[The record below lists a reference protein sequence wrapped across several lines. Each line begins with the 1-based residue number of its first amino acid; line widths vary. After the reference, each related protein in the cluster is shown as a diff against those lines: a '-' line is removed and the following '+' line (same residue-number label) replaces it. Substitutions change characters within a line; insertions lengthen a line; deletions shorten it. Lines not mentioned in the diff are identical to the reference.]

1 MNKLLKAGMAIV
13 TIAFLAINIYLLY
26 SEKSEM
32 PKIQYVRDYER
43 MTANDFEEKLFKETL
58 VAPLETHTVYVRD
71 EDAVESWLVADGDEV
86 MVGQELAILNTER
99 VDGER
104 EVWQAER
111 IGVQE
116 QKTTLENQKRELVS
130 LRKDANSTNTSN
142 LDRNNNVTEVEGKTT
157 IELGLNIGFTVDVTQ
172 EGSYVQAISAIDQQL
187 AELSRQLEVLDA
199 QLSRDDARP
208 ALISPVAGTVSN
220 VMRYGSS
227 LAVDIYSEEQVVVT
241 YVEDGEWQQLAEG
254 QRAKIQG
261 KSLDQVIEGEILSVS
276 AVPSKDTEL
285 LAAYQQLNKPRED
298 DPLAYYEVRVMPS
311 EPLENLPFV
320 ANLNTEITI
329 DEVFD
334 AVAIPKKWARP
345 DEKNSIFV
353 TKLDDIGKPL
363 TVSATTPFQAKERFV
378 ITERVNPGE
387 VVLHEREL
395 HHYAEAPQ
403 IFLSFPAYTPVK
415 EEWKAYGWRNYLKV
429 LLLK

>member
-1 MNKLLKAGMAIV
+1 MNKLLKAGIAVV
-13 TIAFLAINIYLLY
+13 TIAFIATNIYLLY

-32 PKIQYVRDYER
+32 PKLQYVHDYER

-58 VAPLETHTVYVRD
+58 VAPFETHTVYVGD
-71 EDAVESWLVADGDEV
+71 EDAVESWLVKDGDEV

-111 IGVQE
+111 VSVQE
-116 QKTTLENQKRELVS
+116 QQITLENQKSELVS

-199 QLSRDDARP
+199 QLARDDARP

-220 VMRYGSS
+220 VMRHGSS

-241 YVEDGEWQQLAEG
+241 YVKEGEWQQLAEG

-261 KSLDQVIEGEILSVS
+261 DSLDQVIEGEILSVS
-276 AVPSKDTEL
+276 SIPSKDTEL
-285 LAAYQQLNKPRED
+285 LAAYQQLTQANQED
-298 DPLAYYEVRVMPS
+298 ALAYYEVVVMPS
-311 EPLENLPFV
+311 EPLENVPFV
-320 ANLNTEITI
+320 SKLNAEITI

-334 AVAIPKKWARP
+334 AVAIPKGWARP
-345 DEKNSIFV
+345 DEKKSVFV
-353 TKLDDIGKPL
+353 TKLDDSGKPL
-363 TVSATTPFQAKERFV
+363 IVSATTPFNAKERLV
-378 ITERVNPGE
+378 ITEQVNPGE

-395 HHYAEAPQ
+395 HHYDDAPQ
-403 IFLSFPAYTPVK
+403 IFLSFPAYTPTK
-415 EEWKAYGWRNYLKV
+415 EEWKTHGWRNYLKAM
-429 LLLK
+429 LIK